1 MRLRPAFPA
10 LLTLACVVAAAV
22 PSDYWRLDG
31 ARNGAYLRYG
41 MQGLEVLALQHALIA
56 ASVPCP
62 ETSTFDTTTLSA
74 VRAFQQRS
82 GVTVDGVVGP
92 QTVSALD
99 RALGVQPPRGIP
111 QRPSG
116 AMSGSAFMTATWTMD
131 RTRRE
136 SSMLTELSR
145 GNLPPFERRFM
156 GVTVTDAGP
165 DGVPH
170 TVTYQVMPD
179 YLAIG
184 SDTDFVRIPANPLTA
199 QRVADQFGCSLPTRK
214 MVNQIWRAAAARFAP
229 IPMTPGPQMMSNA
242 YFQEHN
248 RRIELQRAG
257 RPLGLLLG
265 GTKKDVVIS
274 NRLLSYPTRVA
285 IYGWHQL
292 NGSPIQPLSTVH
304 ENTYAD
310 YSHGIRLVKKA
321 VVVDGRTMDIVD
333 VLRSVSLSYLLSDE
347 GRMPTP
353 RIPGVPEPR

>member
-10 LLTLACVVAAAV
+10 LLALALAALAAV

-31 ARNGAYLRYG
+31 ARSGAYLRYG

-56 ASVPCP
+56 AAVPCP
-62 ETSTFDTTTLSA
+62 ETSVFDTPTLSA
-74 VRAFQQRS
+74 VRTFQQRS

-92 QTVSALD
+92 QTVGALD

-111 QRPSG
+111 PRPSG
-116 AMSGSAFMTATWTMD
+116 AMSGSAFLTATRYMD

-136 SSMLTELSR
+136 SAILTELSR
-145 GNLPPFERRFM
+145 GNLPPFERRFAS
-156 GVTVTDAGP
+156 VTVTAAGP
-165 DGVPH
+165 DGVSH

-184 SDTDFVRIPANPLTA
+184 SDTDFVRIPTNPLTA
-199 QRVADQFGCSLPTRK
+199 QRVADLFACSLPTRR

-229 IPMTPGPQMMSNA
+229 IPLTPGPEMMSNA
-242 YFQEHN
+242 YIREHN

-274 NRLLSYPTRVA
+274 NRLLSYPARVA
-285 IYGWHQL
+285 IYGWHYL
-292 NGSPIQPLSTVH
+292 NGAPIQPLSTVH

-310 YSHGIRLVKKA
+310 YSHGIRLVKKT
-321 VVVDGRTMDIVD
+321 VLVDGRSMDIVD
-333 VLRSVSLSYLLSDE
+333 VLRSPSLSYLLSDE
-347 GRMPTP
+347 GRMPVP
-353 RIPGVPEPR
+353 RVPGVPEPR